1 MNKLLHLLF
10 PLQLLS
16 LPLLLLLPLFSVMP
30 SVAAFA
36 GSICPESFVRTDFRD
51 NLSGCIWWAG
61 LVRSHLLRT
70 PLMVHDAAI
79 TIMVVG
85 SKYGSNRN
93 RSGRW
98 RRTAM
103 VEKQDDDEDDE
114 DD

>member
-1 MNKLLHLLF
+1 
-10 PLQLLS
+10 
-16 LPLLLLLPLFSVMP
+16 
-30 SVAAFA
+30 
-36 GSICPESFVRTDFRD
+36 
-51 NLSGCIWWAG
+51 
-61 LVRSHLLRT
+61 
-70 PLMVHDAAI
+70 MVHDAAI